1 LQKLNKKPRTVKM
14 AIFAK
19 AKKSESAE
27 MSFLDHLEELRWHL
41 VRSVVVIFALA
52 IVFFINKD
60 FLFNTIILAP
70 KNADFFTYKFM
81 CKLSHLLQMGDA
93 LCMNGLEFSLI
104 NTTLSGQF
112 TLHMWAAFVAGIVV
126 GFPYLVWELWRFIKP
141 ALSDREIKYSKGIV
155 FFTSL
160 LFLLGILF
168 GYYIISPLSI
178 NFLGSYKVSEEISNQ
193 ISMASYINI
202 VTVMTLSC
210 GFVFELPMVIYFLSK
225 IGVMSPAFMR
235 KYRKHS
241 MVVNLILA
249 AVITP
254 SPDVTSQMLVA
265 IPLFLLYEISIFVS
279 AAVERNKNKESIA

>member
-1 LQKLNKKPRTVKM
+1 MLFKKRDPNYD
-14 AIFAK
+14 
-19 AKKSESAE
+19 
-27 MSFLDHLEELRWHL
+27 MSFLDHLEALRWHVVRTVL
-41 VRSVVVIFALA
+41 VICTLGLVAFFNKELIF
-52 IVFFINKD
+52 D
-60 FLFNTIILAP
+60 GIILAP
-70 KNADFFTYKFM
+70 KNTDFWTYRMLCLLGQKLNIDM
-81 CKLSHLLQMGDA
+81 CITQID
-93 LCMNGLEFSLI
+93 FSVI
-104 NTTLSGQF
+104 NLDISGQF
-112 TLHMWAAFVAGIVV
+112 TTHMWVAFVTGCVL

-141 ALSDREIKYSKGIV
+141 ALSAREIKYSKGLV

-160 LFLLGILF
+160 LFIMGILF

-210 GFVFELPMVIYFLSK
+210 GFVFELPMIVYFLSK
-225 IGVMSPAFMR
+225 IGFMSPAFMR
-235 KYRKHS
+235 KYRKHA
-241 MVVNLILA
+241 MVVNLIVA

>member
-1 LQKLNKKPRTVKM
+1 MLFKKRDPNYD
-14 AIFAK
+14 
-19 AKKSESAE
+19 
-27 MSFLDHLEELRWHL
+27 MSFLDHLEALRWHV
-41 VRSVVVIFALA
+41 VRSVLVICTLGLVAF
-52 IVFFINKD
+52 VNKELIFD
-60 FLFNTIILAP
+60 GIILAP
-70 KNADFFTYKFM
+70 KNTDFWTYRMLCLLGQKLNIDM
-81 CKLSHLLQMGDA
+81 CITQID
-93 LCMNGLEFSLI
+93 FSVI
-104 NTTLSGQF
+104 NLDISGQF
-112 TLHMWAAFVAGIVV
+112 TTHMWVAFVTGCVL

-141 ALSDREIKYSKGIV
+141 ALSDREIKYSRGIV

-225 IGVMSPAFMR
+225 IGIMSPAFMR
-235 KYRKHS
+235 KYRKHA
-241 MVVNLILA
+241 MVVNLIVA

>member
-1 LQKLNKKPRTVKM
+1 MLFKKRDPNYD
-14 AIFAK
+14 
-19 AKKSESAE
+19 
-27 MSFLDHLEELRWHL
+27 MSFLDHLEALRWHV
-41 VRSVVVIFALA
+41 VRSVLVICTLGLVAF
-52 IVFFINKD
+52 VNKELIFD
-60 FLFNTIILAP
+60 GIILAP
-70 KNADFFTYKFM
+70 KNTDFWTYRMLCLLGQKLNIDM
-81 CKLSHLLQMGDA
+81 CITQID
-93 LCMNGLEFSLI
+93 FSVI
-104 NTTLSGQF
+104 NLDISGQF
-112 TLHMWAAFVAGIVV
+112 TTHMWVAFVTGCVL

-141 ALSDREIKYSKGIV
+141 ALSAREIKYSKGLV

-160 LFLLGILF
+160 LFIMGILF

-210 GFVFELPMVIYFLSK
+210 GFVFELPMIVYFLSK
-225 IGVMSPAFMR
+225 IGFMSPAFMR
-235 KYRKHS
+235 KYRKHA
-241 MVVNLILA
+241 MVVNLIVA

>member
-1 LQKLNKKPRTVKM
+1 MLFKKRDPNYD
-14 AIFAK
+14 
-19 AKKSESAE
+19 
-27 MSFLDHLEELRWHL
+27 MSFLDHLEALRWHV
-41 VRSVVVIFALA
+41 VRSVLVICTLGLVAF
-52 IVFFINKD
+52 VNKELIFD
-60 FLFNTIILAP
+60 GIILAP
-70 KNADFFTYKFM
+70 KNTDFWTYRMLCLLGQKLNIDM
-81 CKLSHLLQMGDA
+81 CITQID
-93 LCMNGLEFSLI
+93 FSVI
-104 NTTLSGQF
+104 NLDISGQF
-112 TLHMWAAFVAGIVV
+112 TTHMWVAFVTGCVL

-141 ALSDREIKYSKGIV
+141 ALSAREIKYSKGLV

-160 LFLLGILF
+160 LFIMGILF

-210 GFVFELPMVIYFLSK
+210 GFVFELPMIVYFLSK

-235 KYRKHS
+235 KYRKHA
-241 MVVNLILA
+241 MVVNLIVA

>member
-1 LQKLNKKPRTVKM
+1 MLFKKRDPNYD
-14 AIFAK
+14 
-19 AKKSESAE
+19 
-27 MSFLDHLEELRWHL
+27 MSFLDHLEALRWHV
-41 VRSVVVIFALA
+41 VRSVLVICTLGLVA
-52 IVFFINKD
+52 FFNKELIFD
-60 FLFNTIILAP
+60 GIILAP
-70 KNADFFTYKFM
+70 KNTDFWTYRMLCLLGQKLNIDM
-81 CKLSHLLQMGDA
+81 CITQID
-93 LCMNGLEFSLI
+93 FSVI
-104 NTTLSGQF
+104 NLDISGQF
-112 TLHMWAAFVAGIVV
+112 TTHMWVAFVTGCVL

-141 ALSDREIKYSKGIV
+141 ALSAREIKYSKGLV

-160 LFLLGILF
+160 LFIMGILF

-210 GFVFELPMVIYFLSK
+210 GFVFELPMIVYFLSK
-225 IGVMSPAFMR
+225 IGFMSPAFMR
-235 KYRKHS
+235 KYRKHA
-241 MVVNLILA
+241 MVVNLIVA

-265 IPLFLLYEISIFVS
+265 IPLFVLYEISIFVS